1 MYQPPSTYILK
12 LDKDIKKFYF
22 AKNPFTVCNPKN
34 HSASHDSANNWK
46 NHQNCLKILIFFFYI
61 KKTPFWFKLA
71 YCITTLT
78 GALAVFTL
86 FNASSSKSFYNSPL
100 ISGFIRLTPRTDNE
114 WQKVP
119 QSSLLLK
126 GLPLKDMFFYAKIF
140 AARNSLGWPKSREKT

>member
-1 MYQPPSTYILK
+1 MLKILFCKKSIYCLQSKKPFRFSWFRQQLEKSWK
-12 LDKDIKKFYF
+12 LF
-22 AKNPFTVCNPKN
+22 
-34 HSASHDSANNWK
+34 
-46 NHQNCLKILIFFFYI
+46 LKILIFIFCI
-61 KKTPFWFKLA
+61 KKTPFWFKLG
-71 YCITTLT
+71 YCTTTLT

-126 GLPLKDMFFYAKIF
+126 GLPLKDMMFFYAKIF